1 MNQSSLRSKRFSASS
16 SRKLGREQKK
26 KGMNFRAITR
36 LETLSTQ
43 ARIKVSIEYFCKWT
57 FFLIIRRVNEL
68 EEEAKLVGNNLRSLE
83 VGVQD
88 VT

>member
-1 MNQSSLRSKRFSASS
+1 MN
-16 SRKLGREQKK
+16 
-26 KGMNFRAITR
+26 
-36 LETLSTQ
+36 
-43 ARIKVSIEYFCKWT
+43 
-57 FFLIIRRVNEL
+57 FFLIIRRANEL